1 MEGLGSKGGEPRG
14 KVVIAQCGEVSAD
27 RKRKREDDAPEAGAA
42 GGAAAAAEEGG
53 GGGGARREP
62 TAEEI
67 DKMLDETEEVEALD
81 ATAAKRMVL
90 GLEKKLSRNHEMRMK
105 YASKPASFAES
116 EVDLD
121 DEIKKLHTLA
131 TAPELYPELV
141 KCNAHR
147 SLLELL
153 KHENTDIAIDLIDL
167 LHDLFDPEMLDEAK
181 DEAMVLI
188 DALLAEDFLP
198 LLVDNLGRLDES
210 VDEQAEGVHN
220 VLGIVENL
228 IELKPPLGAL
238 FSPSPFSFCH
248 TRALG

>member
-1 MEGLGSKGGEPRG
+1 
-14 KVVIAQCGEVSAD
+14 
-27 RKRKREDDAPEAGAA
+27 
-42 GGAAAAAEEGG
+42 
-53 GGGGARREP
+53 
-62 TAEEI
+62 
-67 DKMLDETEEVEALD
+67 
-81 ATAAKRMVL
+81 
-90 GLEKKLSRNHEMRMK
+90 
-105 YASKPASFAES
+105 
-116 EVDLD
+116 
-121 DEIKKLHTLA
+121 
-131 TAPELYPELV
+131 
-141 KCNAHR
+141 
-147 SLLELL
+147 
-153 KHENTDIAIDLIDL
+153 
-167 LHDLFDPEMLDEAK
+167 MLDEAK